1 MPTYNNNENRSSLAP
16 HVDSIIDS
24 FVPSHIQANFPDLI
38 AFLRAYL
45 AYLEESNLSGY
56 YQNTLQNQRD
66 IRLQDQEFLRRIERE
81 IGLFV
86 PRDYEAD
93 PQLFYDRISDLWRAK
108 GTEEGLKLFFR
119 LFLDDPVQIR
129 LPFEQVL
136 IPSDGRFV
144 TEDKIRISVISGNG
158 EDFGG
163 KRIIQVD
170 RFAEAV
176 VSKVERR
183 VYSDGIIFEL
193 ILARGTIA
201 GEFNDGSVITVADD
215 LNTRAEVYRSVTNL
229 KINNPGSGHRPGDFI
244 TLDGKEG
251 VTFTAYVD
259 TVDQS
264 GGITSVRIAN
274 HGSGNTPN
282 HIKESNQTEEYF
294 LEDFL
299 LFEYDTNNQVG
310 PNSLTFNVDTIAGTN
325 AAFEIEFGALIRT
338 AGRYVGVKGQ
348 LSESIVLQDSFFFQK
363 YSYEVLTNFPISR
376 WQGPIKKTVSPAGTI
391 PFANIRVSD
400 QLELG
405 IDTSIFST
413 LTVPGIYNVQVTD
426 LLREDIIA
434 IKQDYAGFYFAED
447 YAGEIVINEE
457 SLIEIDQDYNV
468 SGGFYF
474 EDDYAG
480 PLVFDQR
487 LVVGDKTSS
496 NTFTTESIN

>member
-24 FVPSHIQANFPDLI
+24 FVPSHIQANFPELI
-38 AFLRAYL
+38 AFIRAYL

-66 IRLQDQEFLRRIERE
+66 VRLQDQEFLRRIEKE

-93 PQLFYDRISDLWRAK
+93 PRLFYDRISDLWRSK

-119 LFLDDPVQIR
+119 LFLNDPVQIR

-144 TEDKIRISVISGNG
+144 SEDKIRVSVISGNG

-163 KRIIQVD
+163 KRIVQLD
-170 RFAEAV
+170 TFAEAV

-183 VYSDGIIFEL
+183 VYSDGIIFEF
-193 ILARGTIA
+193 ILARGTA
-201 GEFNDGSVITVADD
+201 VGTFNENSVIALADD
-215 LNTRAEVYRSVTNL
+215 FDTRAEVYRSVTNL
-229 KINNPGSGHRPGDFI
+229 NIVNPGTGYKRGDFI
-244 TLDGKEG
+244 TLNGKEG

-259 TVDQS
+259 TINEA

-274 HGSGNTPN
+274 NGSGNTPN
-282 HIKESNQTEEYF
+282 HIKESNETEEYF

-310 PNSLTFNVDTIAGTN
+310 SSTLDFNVDTINGSDAE
-325 AAFEIEFGALIRT
+325 FEIEFGSFIKT

-363 YSYEVLTNFPISR
+363 YSYEVLTNFPINR
-376 WQGPIKKTVSPAGTI
+376 WRGPIKKTVSPAGTI

-400 QLELG
+400 QLDLAVESELFS
-405 IDTSIFST
+405 SIT
-413 LTVPGIYNVQVTD
+413 IPGIYNIEVTD
-426 LLREDIIA
+426 TLSESVLGLI
-434 IKQDYAGFYFAED
+434 QDYNDNFYFADD
-447 YAGEIVINEE
+447 YTGSIVIEE
-457 SLIEIDQDYNV
+457 
-468 SGGFYF
+468 
-474 EDDYAG
+474 
-480 PLVFDQR
+480 
-487 LVVGDKTSS
+487 TSS
-496 NTFTTESIN
+496 VGTTSETDTFTTESID

>member
-24 FVPSHIQANFPDLI
+24 FVPSHIQANFPELI
-38 AFLRAYL
+38 AFIRAYL
-45 AYLEESNLSGY
+45 AYLEETNLSGY

-93 PQLFYDRISDLWRAK
+93 PRLFYDRISDLWRAK

-144 TEDKIRISVISGNG
+144 SEDKIRISVISGNG

-163 KRIIQVD
+163 KRIVQLD
-170 RFAEAV
+170 TFAEAV

-193 ILARGTIA
+193 VLARGTAA
-201 GEFNDGSVITVADD
+201 GTFNEGSVVALVDNLD
-215 LNTRAEVYRSVTNL
+215 IRAEVYRSVTNL
-229 KINNPGSGHRPGDFI
+229 NITNPGTGYRPGDFI

-251 VTFTAYVD
+251 VTFTAYVE
-259 TVDQS
+259 TINET

-274 HGSGNTPN
+274 SGSGNTPN
-282 HIKESNQTEEYF
+282 HIKEANETEEYF

-310 PNSLTFNVDTIAGTN
+310 PSSLTFNVDTISGTN
-325 AAFEIEFGALIRT
+325 AVFEIDFGAFIKT

-363 YSYEVLTNFPISR
+363 YSYEVLTNFPIGR

-400 QLELG
+400 QLDLSVE
-405 IDTSIFST
+405 TSIFST
-413 LTVPGIYNVQVTD
+413 ITVPGIYNLSVTD
-426 LLREDIIA
+426 TLSENLFAVD
-434 IKQDYAGFYFAED
+434 QDYNEGVGFYFA
-447 YAGEIVINEE
+447 
-457 SLIEIDQDYNV
+457 
-468 SGGFYF
+468 
-474 EDDYAG
+474 DDYTG
-480 PLVFDQR
+480 TIVFDE
-487 LVVGDKTSS
+487 TSS
-496 NTFTTESIN
+496 VGTTTSSDTFTTESID